1 MRSRIDRIRFDFKLH
16 EASPG
21 QFDILLHLHAD
32 ARLASETVIATVN
45 GSTAVEILSLAV
57 RYLLDKGYRAHV
69 SALHEVP
76 SVNLLAA

>member
-16 EASPG
+16 EAAPG

-32 ARLASETVIATVN
+32 ARLASETVIATVD
-45 GSTAVEILSLAV
+45 GTTAVEILSVAV

-69 SALHEVP
+69 SALNDVP
-76 SVNLLAA
+76 SLHRLAA